1 MAEMDMGLSP
11 KKKKKRKKQSFWKS
25 VKAGLIPNKNDSP
38 GEIVRK
44 IVFLLALA
52 VLVTAVILITAYY
65 MRYLRLERNAAVDEN
80 GNVTALDEY
89 IYDLKNK
96 TPTNQEIENLP
107 EGTVNEEYAALYS
120 ENEDFIGWL
129 TVPGTN
135 INEPVVQTDNNEDYI
150 HTNFQGEY
158 EFSGTLFADYEG
170 KITPEGLPHNTIIYG
185 HNMLMKYKFSALQSY
200 KKNIEFLRVSP
211 LIEFDTLY
219 HNNNYKIISIFLT
232 NISEDH
238 GDVFPYTEYVYF
250 NNTSEFYDFV
260 LECMDRSLYETG
272 VDVEYGDEFL
282 TLSTCDKDTGMD
294 LRLVVVARKVRDNES
309 PDVDPKKIT
318 SKDSVKYFKVYENIF
333 GQQWYGRTWDTG
345 LVKGLDDY
353 IAKNGLEDDPEDYM

>member
-1 MAEMDMGLSP
+1 MGLSP
-11 KKKKKRKKQSFWKS
+11 RNNKNKKKRKKKSFWKS
-25 VKAGLIPNKNDSP
+25 IAAGLIPSKGDSTV
-38 GEIVRK
+38 EVARK
-44 IVFLLALA
+44 VVFLIALA
-52 VLVTAVILITAYY
+52 VLVTAVILITVYY
-65 MRYLRLERNAAVDEN
+65 MQYLRLEQNAAVDEN
-80 GNVTALDEY
+80 GNATALDGY

-96 TPTNQEIENLP
+96 TPTKQDIENLP
-107 EGTVNEEYAALYS
+107 EGTVNEEFAALYS
-120 ENEDFIGWL
+120 ENKDFIGWL

-150 HTNFQGEY
+150 HTNFQGKY

-170 KITPEGLPHNTIIYG
+170 KISPEGMPHNTIIYG

-219 HNNNYKIISIFLT
+219 HNNNYKIISVFLT

-250 NNTSEFYDFV
+250 SNKSEFYNFV
-260 LECMDRSLYETG
+260 LNCMDRSMYETG

-282 TLSTCDKDTGMD
+282 TLSTCDQDTGMD

-309 PDVDPKKIT
+309 PDVDSAKILKKN
-318 SKDSVKYFKVYENIF
+318 SVKYFDVYEDIF
-333 GQQWYGRTWDTG
+333 GQKWYGRTWDTG

-353 IAKNGLEDDPEDYM
+353 IAQNGLEDDPENY